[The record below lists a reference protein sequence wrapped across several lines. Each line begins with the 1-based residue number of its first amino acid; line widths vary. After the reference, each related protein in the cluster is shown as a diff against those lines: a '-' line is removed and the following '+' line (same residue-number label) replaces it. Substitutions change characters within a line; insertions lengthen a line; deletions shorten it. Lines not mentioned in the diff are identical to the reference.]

1 MVQYLGMGNFP
12 RKVKGECHLVFSSIE
27 FLYFFLPATMLL
39 YFAVPPRFIKARNLV
54 LLLFSLIFYGW
65 GEPLCVFLMVA
76 TVIFSYFY
84 GRMVERCKER
94 GKPKGAKVWLI
105 LAIVTNLGLLGF
117 FKYTDFFISILNY
130 IPGLSLK
137 PLALELPIGIS
148 FYTFQILSYVIDV

>member
-84 GRMVERCKER
+84 GRMVER
-94 GKPKGAKVWLI
+94 
-105 LAIVTNLGLLGF
+105 
-117 FKYTDFFISILNY
+117 
-130 IPGLSLK
+130 
-137 PLALELPIGIS
+137 
-148 FYTFQILSYVIDV
+148 